1 MQLITKVL
9 SVSLIENK
17 FDLRKIPS
25 PNKDGE
31 LTIGLGYSINGLKM
45 NEEGVYQTNVLF
57 VMLLGD
63 DDNKHEVILSS
74 LPVNLDKENSFL
86 YLNFKVTF
94 EARDSINSY
103 ITEDTP
109 INIEDKF
116 SDELFIILEPFFRE
130 SITNLFSKAEFP
142 LPPIPYHFWRK
153 S

>member
-1 MQLITKVL
+1 
-9 SVSLIENK
+9 
-17 FDLRKIPS
+17 
-25 PNKDGE
+25 
-31 LTIGLGYSINGLKM
+31 M

-74 LPVNLDKENSFL
+74 LPVNLDKENSYL